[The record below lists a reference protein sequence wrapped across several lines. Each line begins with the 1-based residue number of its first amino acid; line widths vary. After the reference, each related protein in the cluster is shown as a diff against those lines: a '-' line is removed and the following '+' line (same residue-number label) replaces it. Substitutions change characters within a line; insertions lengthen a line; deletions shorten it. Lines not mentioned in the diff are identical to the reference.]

1 MLLHMR
7 TTLLIDDALYRDVKS
22 VAATDGR
29 TVTSVVDEAL
39 RALLRERGKARS
51 RGPYVVE
58 AHGQGGLLPGVD
70 LNNSA
75 ALLDLMD
82 QP

>member
-7 TTLLIDDALYRDVKS
+7 TTFLIDDALYRDVKS

-29 TVTSVVDEAL
+29 TVTSVVEEAL
-39 RALLRERGKARS
+39 RALLRERGEGHAR
-51 RGPYVVE
+51 GTYAVE
-58 AHGQGGLLPGVD
+58 AHGHGGLLPGVD